1 MLTALSRTI
10 TINITEDMQSPIFRI
25 AINKYGVSMTN
36 SWTLT
41 FGPLTIFGCIINN
54 IQKSKWTL
62 SDIMLIIKLNIKISD
77 ICWKKKTNYFQIH
90 KQKNSH
96 AHYYIFFK
104 CHFRG
109 FIHFTQYLPKHTNRL
124 AIIIIL
130 WQNYQQSSHS
140 LSKQAC
146 SLADEII

>member
-1 MLTALSRTI
+1 MLTTLSRTR

-25 AINKYGVSMTN
+25 AIYKYGVSMTN

-77 ICWKKKTNYFQIH
+77 ICWKKKKLIIFR
-90 KQKNSH
+90 
-96 AHYYIFFK
+96 YINK
-104 CHFRG
+104 KILMH
-109 FIHFTQYLPKHTNRL
+109 
-124 AIIIIL
+124 IIIFSSNVTLEASYIL
-130 WQNYQQSSHS
+130 HNIYSNFTSNFNYPLTKLLTEES
-140 LSKQAC
+140 LFVQAVVYW
-146 SLADEII
+146 LMK